1 VITKDSEI
9 EQEILDN
16 WEYLEEAR
24 YPEDYLDEL
33 ADSHTPIYYSEIIEE
48 WRDMPSSFS
57 DTWQEF
63 GVNSK
68 TTITDLMT
76 IDLNNYY
83 RTKFN
88 EIYEEIKTAKDS
100 ESDD

>member
-1 VITKDSEI
+1 MLTTNKDIREEI
-9 EQEILDN
+9 QDN
-16 WEYLEEAR
+16 WEYLEEAQ

-33 ADSHTPIYYSEIIEE
+33 ADSHTPIYYSDIIEQ
-48 WRDMPSSFS
+48 WRDMPSSFN

-68 TTITDLMT
+68 TTITDLMA

-88 EIYEEIKTAKDS
+88 EIYEQIKTAKES
-100 ESDD
+100 ESED